1 MGRRKSRRSAVDA
14 PRSIPG
20 PHVVRVE
27 TEGWTDRHSELL
39 EQLVEVAK
47 QVWTSCEGDTF
58 EEKKQSFSSKN
69 FAVPYNGLNV
79 FILFGPNTVFL
90 EDGELQADI
99 RGLLFKPILRKER
112 DKVFVELY
120 S

>member
-39 EQLVEVAK
+39 EQLLDVAK

-58 EEKKQSFSSKN
+58 EKKKQSFSSKN

-79 FILFGPNTVFL
+79 FILFGPNTIFL
-90 EDGELQADI
+90 EDGEIQADI
-99 RGLLFKPILRKER
+99 RGLIFKPIMRKER